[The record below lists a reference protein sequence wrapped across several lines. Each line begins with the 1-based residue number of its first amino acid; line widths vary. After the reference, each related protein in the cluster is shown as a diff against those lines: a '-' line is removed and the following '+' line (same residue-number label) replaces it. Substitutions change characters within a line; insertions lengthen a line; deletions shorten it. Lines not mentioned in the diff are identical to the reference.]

1 MFDLP
6 IPNGWQLVTL
16 SELGEVNRGRS
27 RHRPRDA
34 EHLYGGPYPFIQT
47 GDVKASSGRIT
58 NYTQTYSEEGLKQSR
73 LWPAGTMCITIAANI
88 AETGILSFPACFPDS
103 VIGFIADD
111 KKCNPFFIE
120 YVFRLLRRHIQ
131 AQATGSVQD
140 NINLQ
145 TLERLHFPVPV
156 LNEQNRIANILC
168 AFDEKIQLNRQ
179 INQTLEQMA
188 QAIFQSWFVDFEP
201 VKAKIS
207 AREDWLA
214 RQAVQRDAHDDAPQ
228 FSSPVCYAHEFADA
242 AAPAPA
248 TQADLETFIN
258 RAAMCV
264 ISGKNDADLDA
275 MPAADYQRLYHA
287 ASLFPDELV
296 ESELGEIPKGW
307 EVDAL
312 LERIIITG
320 GGTPKRSEDSYWNG
334 NIPWFSV
341 KDVPADGDVF
351 VIDTDETITEL
362 GLQKSST
369 KILEEGTTIVTARG
383 TVGKLALVG
392 KRMCMNQSCYGI
404 SGKNFGPY
412 FNYFNMR
419 EAVET
424 LKRNTHGAVFDT
436 ITTKTFDTYR
446 SCYPGSS
453 LDSAFDDSVT
463 PLLMQI
469 KNNLEQIKSLTKI
482 REFLLPKLLSGEIVV
497 DPI

>member
-1 MFDLP
+1 MSSSNICTISDVADVYDGPHATPKKIDEGFYFLSISSLVNGALDLSQSAFISEDDFKKWTKRVTPEYGDILFSYETRLGDAALMPDGVRACLGRRMGLLRPKREKVIPEYLLYAYLSPDFQAVIQQRKIHGATVDRIALKDLP
-6 IPNGWQLVTL
+6 NFPIRIPSIGEQRKVVDSL
-16 SELGEVNRGRS
+16 SS
-27 RHRPRDA
+27 
-34 EHLYGGPYPFIQT
+34 I
-47 GDVKASSGRIT
+47 
-58 NYTQTYSEEGLKQSR
+58 
-73 LWPAGTMCITIAANI
+73 
-88 AETGILSFPACFPDS
+88 DS
-103 VIGFIADD
+103 
-111 KKCNPFFIE
+111 
-120 YVFRLLRRHIQ
+120 
-131 AQATGSVQD
+131 
-140 NINLQ
+140 
-145 TLERLHFPVPV
+145 
-156 LNEQNRIANILC
+156 
-168 AFDEKIQLNRQ
+168 KIQLNRQ

-201 VKAKIS
+201 VKAKIA

-214 RQAVQRDAHDDAPQ
+214 RQAAQSDAQDDAPQ

-248 TQADLETFIN
+248 TQADLETFMN
-258 RAAMCV
+258 RAAMCA
-264 ISGKNDADLDA
+264 ISGKTDADLDA
-275 MPAADYQRLYHA
+275 MPAADYQRLYHT

-296 ESELGEIPKGW
+296 ESELGDIPKGW

-312 LERIIITG
+312 SERIIITG

-341 KDVPADGDVF
+341 KDVPADGNVF
-351 VIDTDETITEL
+351 VIETDENITEL

-404 SGKNFGPY
+404 TGKNFGPY

-446 SCYPGSS
+446 SCYP
-453 LDSAFDDSVT
+453 DSPLSAAFDDSVT
-463 PLLMQI
+463 PFLMQI

-482 REFLLPKLLSGEIVV
+482 RDSLLPKLLSGEIEVPV
-497 DPI
+497 DV